1 MGDGDGEEDGDGV
14 GDGGGEGMEME
25 NVNKYGVLVAP
36 KTIFNK
42 LKGTNRSFKNNYF
55 YLACR
60 KTLVPAFFSISGI
73 ILKARSTKN
82 LFVKLCYRE

>member
-1 MGDGDGEEDGDGV
+1 MGDGDGEEDGDG
-14 GDGGGEGMEME
+14 EGMEME
-25 NVNKYGVLVAP
+25 NVDKYCVLLAP

-42 LKGTNRSFKNNYF
+42 FKGTNNRSFKNNFF

-73 ILKARSTKN
+73 FLMAKSTKN
-82 LFVKLCYRE
+82 LFVKLCYCE